1 MWGLHPDYFDALFA
15 GVVTL
20 VPLLLGVYLCSPL
33 SCYSSHPRPGGDRA
47 AAAAGRGWPLPGPG
61 LQRGLGA
68 GGAGEAAGQVLYCT
82 VLYCTVLYCTVLYCT
97 VLARRRHL
105 GLVYTLASLA
115 VATYLANLYLA
126 EAVIFE

>member
-1 MWGLHPDYFDALFA
+1 MTAL
-15 GVVTL
+15 L
-20 VPLLLGVYLCSPL
+20 QLL
-33 SCYSSHPRPGGDRA
+33 
-47 AAAAGRGWPLPGPG
+47 AAAGRCLGLASSAASVPGERAR
-61 LQRGLGA
+61 LLAR
-68 GGAGEAAGQVLYCT
+68 YCT
-82 VLYCTVLYCTVLYCT
+82 VLYCTVLHCT